1 MLDVAMQLLGKELG
15 HLKFYLSPA
24 DCKLSVAYHYLLVW
38 AVHVS
43 AAHVLKIK
51 MSSYSCT

>member
-1 MLDVAMQLLGKELG
+1 MLDVATQLLGKELG